1 MKRILIA
8 LSLLCAASAYAFAQT
23 ADGPG
28 KDRDRSKYAVNN
40 FAEDD
45 KYTMLNPYETVTIQE
60 PTGKKVKNI
69 IFMIGDG
76 MGLEQISAA
85 WVCNGGLNL
94 DNFSK
99 VGIQRTYSA
108 NKLVTDSAAAG
119 SALATGQKT
128 NNGMI
133 AMNPDTVAVQSL
145 AEEAMEKGKRAGA
158 AVTCR
163 VTDATPAVFFSHTT
177 TRKNMDDIAVQMTNS
192 GVYFLSGGGTRYWS
206 GRKDGVDLV
215 GQAEAMGYT
224 YVETK
229 EEMMAVENGPVIALM
244 DEYELKPALDRGD
257 ILPSAVTK
265 ALQVL
270 DNKKGFFLMIEGSMI
285 DDGGHDNKAGMTME
299 ELFDFDRTLGVVLEW
314 AAKDGETLVVVT
326 GDHAT
331 GGMTLL
337 SGSLEEKRIRVNYST
352 TGHNGI
358 ALPVFAWGPHSE
370 DFVGVYENAE
380 LSDKIRAL
388 IK

>member
-1 MKRILIA
+1 MKRTLI
-8 LSLLCAASAYAFAQT
+8 SVTLLLGSAIMAFSQVA
-23 ADGPG
+23 
-28 KDRDRSKYAVNN
+28 DRDRSKYAVNN

-45 KYTMLNPYETVTIQE
+45 KYTMLNPYETVSVQE
-60 PTGKKVKNI
+60 PKGKKVKNI

-85 WVCNGGLNL
+85 WVCNGGKLNL
-94 DNFSK
+94 DNFTN
-99 VGIQRTYSA
+99 VGIQRTYST

-119 SALATGQKT
+119 TALATGHKT

-133 AMNPDTVAVQSL
+133 SMTPDTVAVKSL

-163 VTDATPAVFFSHTT
+163 VNDATPAVFFSHTA
-177 TRKNMDDIAVQMTNS
+177 TRKNQEDIVEQMANS
-192 GVYFLSGGGTRYWS
+192 GVYFLSGGGTKFWRERED
-206 GRKDGVDLV
+206 GKDITEVV
-215 GQAEAMGYT
+215 KAKGYS

-229 EEMMAVENGPVIALM
+229 EDLMAVQNGPVVALM
-244 DEYELKPALDRGD
+244 DSYELKPSLDRGD
-257 ILPSAVTK
+257 ILPASVTK
-265 ALQVL
+265 ALELL
-270 DNKKGFFLMIEGSMI
+270 DNRKGFFLMVEGSMI
-285 DDGGHDNKAGMTME
+285 DDGGHDNKAGHTME
-299 ELFDFDRTLGVVLEW
+299 EIFDFDKTIGLVLEW
-314 AAKDGETLVVVT
+314 AAKDGETLVIVT

-337 SGSLEEKRIRVNYST
+337 SGDIGDKRIRVNFST

-370 DFVGVYENAE
+370 DFVGIYENTE
-380 LSDKIRAL
+380 LSDRIRAL
-388 IK
+388 IR

>member
-1 MKRILIA
+1 MSFSQVA
-8 LSLLCAASAYAFAQT
+8 
-23 ADGPG
+23 
-28 KDRDRSKYAVNN
+28 DRDRSKYAVNN

-45 KYTMLNPYETVTIQE
+45 KYTMLEPYETVSVQE
-60 PTGKKVKNI
+60 PKGKKVKNI

-85 WVCNGGLNL
+85 WVCNGGKLNL

-99 VGIQRTYSA
+99 IGLQRTYSA

-119 SALATGQKT
+119 SALATGKKT

-133 AMNPDTVAVQSL
+133 AMDPDSVAVKSL
-145 AEEAMEKGKRAGA
+145 AEEAIGKGKRAGA

-163 VTDATPAVFFSHTT
+163 VTDATPAVFFSHTYS
-177 TRKNMDDIAVQMTNS
+177 RKNMDDIAVQMTNS
-192 GVYFLSGGGTRYWS
+192 GLYFLSGGGTRYWS
-206 GRKDGVDLV
+206 GREDGVDLV
-215 GQAEAMGYT
+215 GQARDMGYS

-229 EEMMAVENGPVIALM
+229 EDMMAVQEGPLIALM
-244 DEYELKPALDRGD
+244 DEYELPFALDRGD
-257 ILPSAVTK
+257 ILPSAVQK
-265 ALQVL
+265 ALQLL
-270 DNKKGFFLMIEGSMI
+270 DNSKGFFLMIEGSMI
-285 DDGGHDNKAGMTME
+285 DDGGHDNKAGQTME
-299 ELFDFDRTLGVVLEW
+299 EIFDFDRTLGLVLEW
-314 AAKDGETLVVVT
+314 AEKDGETLVIVT
-326 GDHAT
+326 ADHAT

-337 SGSLEEKRIRVNYST
+337 SGSIDEKRIRVNYST

-370 DFVGVYENAE
+370 DFVGIYENSE

>member
-1 MKRILIA
+1 MKKIFF
-8 LSLLCAASAYAFAQT
+8 ASVAFVAT
-23 ADGPG
+23 AIVSFSQVA
-28 KDRDRSKYAVNN
+28 DRDRSKYAVNN

-45 KYTMLNPYETVTIQE
+45 KYTMLEPYETVSVQE
-60 PTGKKVKNI
+60 PKGKKVKNI

-85 WVCNGGLNL
+85 WVCNGGKLNL

-99 VGIQRTYSA
+99 TGIQRTYSA

-119 SALATGQKT
+119 TALATGHKT
-128 NNGMI
+128 NNGMVS
-133 AMNPDTVAVQSL
+133 MTPEGEVVKSL

-163 VTDATPAVFFSHTT
+163 VNDATPAVFFSHSE
-177 TRKNMDDIAVQMTNS
+177 TRKNQEDIVEQMANS
-192 GVYFLSGGGTRYWS
+192 GVYFLSGGGTKYW
-206 GRKDGVDLV
+206 REREDGKNI
-215 GQAEAMGYT
+215 AEQVKAKGYT

-229 EEMMAVENGPVIALM
+229 EELMEVENGPVIALM
-244 DEYELKPALDRGD
+244 DSYELQPSLDRGD
-257 ILPSAVTK
+257 ILPSAVAK
-265 ALQVL
+265 ALEL
-270 DNKKGFFLMIEGSMI
+270 LPNKKGFFLMIEGSMI
-285 DDGGHDNKAGMTME
+285 DDGGHDNKAGHTME
-299 ELFDFDRTLGVVLEW
+299 ELFDFDKTLGLVLEW

-337 SGSLEEKRIRVNYST
+337 SGSIEEKRIRVNFST

-370 DFVGVYENAE
+370 DFVGVYENTE

>member
-1 MKRILIA
+1 MRKIFFA
-8 LSLLCAASAYAFAQT
+8 MSLLLGFAYVSNAQVL
-23 ADGPG
+23 
-28 KDRDRSKYAVNN
+28 DRDRSKYAVNN
-40 FAEDD
+40 FADDD
-45 KYTMLNPYETVTIQE
+45 KYVMLEPYETVSVQE
-60 PTGKKVKNI
+60 PKGKKVKNI

-85 WVCNGGLNL
+85 WVCNGGKLNL
-94 DNFSK
+94 DNFTY
-99 VGIQRTYSA
+99 VGLQRTYSA

-133 AMNPDTVAVQSL
+133 AMNPDTVAVKSL

-163 VTDATPAVFFSHTT
+163 VTDATPAVFFSHAPS
-177 TRKNMDDIAVQMTNS
+177 RKLMDDIAIQMTNS
-192 GVYFLSGGGTRYWS
+192 GLYFLSGGGTKYWS
-206 GRKDGVDLV
+206 GREDGVDLV

-229 EEMMAVENGPVIALM
+229 EDMMAVEEGPVIALM
-244 DEYELKPALDRGD
+244 DEYELQPALDRGD
-257 ILPSAVTK
+257 ILPSAVEK
-265 ALQVL
+265 ALQLL

-285 DDGGHDNKAGMTME
+285 DDGGHDNKAGKTME
-299 ELFDFDRTLGVVLEW
+299 EIFDFDRTLGLVLEW
-314 AAKDGETLVVVT
+314 AEKDGETLVIVT
-326 GDHAT
+326 ADHAT

-337 SGSLEEKRIRVNYST
+337 GGSIDEKKIRVNYST
-352 TGHNGI
+352 TGHNGV
-358 ALPVFAWGPHSE
+358 ALPVFAWGPHAE
-370 DFVGVYENAE
+370 DFVGIYENAE

>member
-1 MKRILIA
+1 MKKIL
-8 LSLLCAASAYAFAQT
+8 LLVSFIFGFAAVSNSQVV
-23 ADGPG
+23 
-28 KDRDRSKYAVNN
+28 DRDRSKYAVNN
-40 FAEDD
+40 FSEDD
-45 KYTMLNPYETVTIQE
+45 KYTMLQPYETVTVQE
-60 PTGKKVKNI
+60 PKGKNVKNI

-85 WVCNGGLNL
+85 WVCNGGKLNL
-94 DNFSK
+94 DNFTN

-119 SALATGQKT
+119 TALATGHKT
-128 NNGMI
+128 DNGMVS
-133 AMNPDTVAVQSL
+133 MTPDSVAVKSL

-163 VTDATPAVFFSHTT
+163 VNDATPAVFFSHSA
-177 TRKNMDDIAVQMTNS
+177 TRKDQEDIVAQMAGS
-192 GVYFLSGGGTRYWS
+192 GVYFLSGGGTKFWRDRED
-206 GRKDGVDLV
+206 GRDI
-215 GQAEAMGYT
+215 AEEVKANGYT

-229 EEMMAVENGPVIALM
+229 EDLMAVEEGPVVALM
-244 DEYELKPALDRGD
+244 DSHELLPSLDRGD
-257 ILPSAVTK
+257 ILPASVTK
-265 ALQVL
+265 ALQLL

-285 DDGGHDNKAGMTME
+285 DDGGHDNKAGHTME
-299 ELFDFDRTLGVVLEW
+299 EIFDFDRTLGIVLEW
-314 AAKDGETLVVVT
+314 AEKDGETLVIVT

-337 SGSLEEKRIRVNYST
+337 SGSIDEKRIRVNYST

-370 DFVGVYENAE
+370 DFIGIYENTE
-380 LSDKIRAL
+380 LSDRIRAL

>member
-1 MKRILIA
+1 MKKILLIV
-8 LSLLCAASAYAFAQT
+8 LLVFGSAVVSNSQVV
-23 ADGPG
+23 
-28 KDRDRSKYAVNN
+28 DRDRSKYAVNN
-40 FAEDD
+40 FSEDD
-45 KYTMLNPYETVTIQE
+45 KYTMLQPYETVTVRE
-60 PTGKKVKNI
+60 PKGKKVKNI

-85 WVCNGGLNL
+85 WVCNGGKLNM
-94 DNFSK
+94 DNFTN

-119 SALATGQKT
+119 TALATGHKT
-128 NNGMI
+128 NNGMVS
-133 AMNPDTVAVQSL
+133 MTPDSVAVKSL

-163 VTDATPAVFFSHTT
+163 VNDATPAVFFSHSA
-177 TRKNMDDIAVQMTNS
+177 TRKDQEDIVAQMAGS
-192 GVYFLSGGGTRYWS
+192 GVYFLSGGGTKFWRDRED
-206 GRKDGVDLV
+206 GRDI
-215 GQAEAMGYT
+215 AEEVKANGYT

-229 EEMMAVENGPVIALM
+229 EDLMAVEEGPVIALM
-244 DEYELKPALDRGD
+244 DSHELRPSLDRGD
-257 ILPSAVTK
+257 ILPVSVAK
-265 ALQVL
+265 ALQLL
-270 DNKKGFFLMIEGSMI
+270 DNKKGFFLMVEGSMI
-285 DDGGHDNKAGMTME
+285 DDGGHDNKAGLTME
-299 ELFDFDRTLGVVLEW
+299 EIFDFDRTLGIVLEW
-314 AAKDGETLVVVT
+314 AEKDGETLVIVT

-337 SGSLEEKRIRVNYST
+337 SGSIEEKRIRVNYST

-370 DFVGVYENAE
+370 DFIGIYENTE
-380 LSDKIRAL
+380 LSDRIRAL

>member
-1 MKRILIA
+1 M
-8 LSLLCAASAYAFAQT
+8 SLLLGFAYVSNAQVL
-23 ADGPG
+23 
-28 KDRDRSKYAVNN
+28 DRDRSKYAVNN

-45 KYTMLNPYETVTIQE
+45 KYVMLEPYETVSVQE
-60 PTGKKVKNI
+60 PKGKKVKNI

-85 WVCNGGLNL
+85 WVCNGGKLNL
-94 DNFSK
+94 DNFTY
-99 VGIQRTYSA
+99 VGLQRTYSA

-133 AMNPDTVAVQSL
+133 AMNPDTVAVKSL

-163 VTDATPAVFFSHTT
+163 VTDATPAVFFSHAPS
-177 TRKNMDDIAVQMTNS
+177 RKLMDDIAIQMTNS
-192 GVYFLSGGGTRYWS
+192 GLYFLSGGGTKYWS
-206 GRKDGVDLV
+206 GREDGVDLV

-229 EEMMAVENGPVIALM
+229 EDMMAVEEGPVIALM
-244 DEYELKPALDRGD
+244 DEYELQPALDRGD
-257 ILPSAVTK
+257 ILPSAVEK
-265 ALQVL
+265 ALQLL

-285 DDGGHDNKAGMTME
+285 DDGGHDNKAGKTME
-299 ELFDFDRTLGVVLEW
+299 EIFDFDRTLGLVLEW
-314 AAKDGETLVVVT
+314 AEKDGETLVIVT
-326 GDHAT
+326 ADHAT

-337 SGSLEEKRIRVNYST
+337 GGSIDEKKIRVNYST
-352 TGHNGI
+352 TGHNGV
-358 ALPVFAWGPHSE
+358 ALPVFAWGPHAE
-370 DFVGVYENAE
+370 DFVGIYENAE

>member
-1 MKRILIA
+1 MKRILVI
-8 LSLLCAASAYAFAQT
+8 LSLLGLTTAYAYSQT
-23 ADGPG
+23 VED

-45 KYTMLNPYETVTIQE
+45 KYTMLNPYETITVKE

-69 IFMIGDG
+69 VFMIGDG
-76 MGLEQISAA
+76 MGYEQISAA
-85 WVCNGGLNL
+85 WVCNGGKLNI
-94 DNFSK
+94 DNLSK
-99 VGIQRTYSA
+99 IGIQRTYSA

-119 SALATGQKT
+119 SALATGHKT
-128 NNGMI
+128 NNGMV
-133 AMNPDTVAVQSL
+133 AMTPDSVAVKSL

-163 VTDATPAVFFSHTT
+163 VNDATPAVFFSHAP
-177 TRKNMDDIAVQMTNS
+177 TRKNQEDIVSQMANS
-192 GVYFLSGGGTRYWS
+192 GVYFLSGGGTKFWEKRDD
-206 GRKDGVDLV
+206 GRKVNEEV
-215 GQAEAMGYT
+215 QAKGYT
-224 YVETK
+224 YVRTK
-229 EEMMAVENGPVIALM
+229 EDLQAVTEGPVIALM
-244 DEYELKPALDRGD
+244 DSYELKPSLDRGD
-257 ILPSAVTK
+257 ILPVSVAK
-265 ALQVL
+265 ALELL
-270 DNKKGFFLMIEGSMI
+270 DNKNGFFLMVEGSMI

-299 ELFDFDRTLGVVLEW
+299 EVFDFDNALGVVLEW

-337 SGSLEEKRIRVNYST
+337 SGSIAEKRIRVNYST

-358 ALPVFAWGPHSE
+358 FLPVFAWGPHSE
-370 DFVGVYENAE
+370 DFVGVYENTE

>member
-1 MKRILIA
+1 MKRILISA
-8 LSLLCAASAYAFAQT
+8 VLLLGSAVMAFAQV
-23 ADGPG
+23 A
-28 KDRDRSKYAVNN
+28 DRDRSKYAVNN

-45 KYTMLNPYETVTIQE
+45 KYTMLQPYETVSVQE
-60 PTGKKVKNI
+60 PKGRKVKNI

-85 WVCNGGLNL
+85 WVCNGGKLNM
-94 DNFSK
+94 DNFTS

-119 SALATGQKT
+119 TALATGHKT

-133 AMNPDTVAVQSL
+133 SMTPDSVAVKSL

-163 VTDATPAVFFSHTT
+163 VNDATPAVFFSHSV
-177 TRKNMDDIAVQMTNS
+177 TRGNQEDIVAQMAAS
-192 GVYFLSGGGTRYWS
+192 GVYFLSGGGTKFWRDRED
-206 GRKDGVDLV
+206 GRDIAEE
-215 GQAEAMGYT
+215 AEAKGYA

-229 EEMMAVENGPVIALM
+229 EELMAVENGPVIALM
-244 DEYELKPALDRGD
+244 DSYELLPSLDRGD
-257 ILPSAVTK
+257 ILPSSVEK
-265 ALQVL
+265 AIQLL
-270 DNKKGFFLMIEGSMI
+270 DNRKGFFLMVEGSMI
-285 DDGGHDNKAGMTME
+285 DDGGHDNKAGLTME
-299 ELFDFDRTLGVVLEW
+299 EIFDFDKTVGLVLEW
-314 AAKDGETLVVVT
+314 AEKDGETLVIVT

-337 SGSLEEKRIRVNYST
+337 NGSIDENRIRVNFST
-352 TGHNGI
+352 KGHNGI

-370 DFVGVYENAE
+370 DFIGIYENTE
-380 LSDKIRAL
+380 LSDRIRAL

>member
-1 MKRILIA
+1 MKRIPMSILT
-8 LSLLCAASAYAFAQT
+8 LCLTTLTSFSQVV
-23 ADGPG
+23 
-28 KDRDRSKYAVNN
+28 DRDRSKYAVNN

-45 KYTMLNPYETVTIQE
+45 KYTMLEPYETVSVRE
-60 PTGKKVKNI
+60 PKGRKVKNI

-85 WVCNGGLNL
+85 WVCNGGKLNL

-108 NKLVTDSAAAG
+108 NKLITDSAAAG
-119 SALATGQKT
+119 TALATGHKT
-128 NNGMI
+128 DNGMV
-133 AMNPDTVAVQSL
+133 AMTPDSVAVMSL

-163 VTDATPAVFFSHTT
+163 VNDATPAVFFSHSA
-177 TRKNMDDIAVQMTNS
+177 TRKNQEDIVAQMASS
-192 GVYFLSGGGTRYWS
+192 GVYFLSGGGTKFWCDRED
-206 GRKDGVDLV
+206 GRNIAEEVV
-215 GQAEAMGYT
+215 GKGYT
-224 YVETK
+224 YVTTK
-229 EEMMAVENGPVIALM
+229 EDMMAVEEGPVIALM
-244 DEYELKPALDRGD
+244 DAYELQPSLDRGD
-257 ILPSAVTK
+257 ILPSSVAK
-265 ALQVL
+265 ALRLL
-270 DNKKGFFLMIEGSMI
+270 DNKKGFFLMVEGSMI
-285 DDGGHDNKAGMTME
+285 DDGGHDNKAGHTME
-299 ELFDFDRTLGVVLEW
+299 EIFDFDKAVGVALEW

-337 SGSLEEKRIRVNYST
+337 GGSIDEGKIRVNYST

-370 DFVGVYENAE
+370 DFVGVYENTE
-380 LSDKIRAL
+380 LSDRIRNL

>member
-1 MKRILIA
+1 MKRILI
-8 LSLLCAASAYAFAQT
+8 SITLLLGSAIMTFSQVL
-23 ADGPG
+23 
-28 KDRDRSKYAVNN
+28 DRDRSKYAVNN

-45 KYTMLNPYETVTIQE
+45 KYTMLQPYETVSVKE
-60 PTGKKVKNI
+60 PKGRKVKNI

-85 WVCNGGLNL
+85 WVCNGGKLNL
-94 DNFSK
+94 DNFTN

-119 SALATGQKT
+119 TALATGHKT
-128 NNGMI
+128 DNGMI
-133 AMNPDTVAVQSL
+133 SMTPDTVAVKSL

-163 VTDATPAVFFSHTT
+163 VNDATPAVFFSHSAS
-177 TRKNMDDIAVQMTNS
+177 RKNQEDIVEQMAGS
-192 GVYFLSGGGTRYWS
+192 GVYFLSGGGTKFWRDRED
-206 GRKDGVDLV
+206 GKDISEDVK
-215 GQAEAMGYT
+215 AKGYS

-229 EEMMAVENGPVIALM
+229 EDLMAVDNGPVIALM
-244 DEYELKPALDRGD
+244 DSYELKPSLDRGD
-257 ILPSAVTK
+257 ILPASVTK
-265 ALQVL
+265 ALELL
-270 DNKKGFFLMIEGSMI
+270 DNRKGFFLMIEGSMI
-285 DDGGHDNKAGMTME
+285 DDGGHDNKAGLTME
-299 ELFDFDRTLGVVLEW
+299 EIFDFDRTLGIVLEW
-314 AAKDGETLVVVT
+314 AEKDGETLVIVT

-331 GGMTLL
+331 GGMTFL
-337 SGSLEEKRIRVNYST
+337 SGSIDEKRIRVNYST

-370 DFVGVYENAE
+370 DFIGIYENTE
-380 LSDKIRAL
+380 LSDRIRAL

>member
-1 MKRILIA
+1 MKKIL
-8 LSLLCAASAYAFAQT
+8 LLVSVLFGFAVVSNSQVV
-23 ADGPG
+23 
-28 KDRDRSKYAVNN
+28 DRDRSKYAVNN
-40 FAEDD
+40 FSEDD
-45 KYTMLNPYETVTIQE
+45 KYTMLQPYETVTVQE
-60 PTGKKVKNI
+60 PKGKKVKNI

-85 WVCNGGLNL
+85 WVCNGGKLNL
-94 DNFSK
+94 DNFTN

-119 SALATGQKT
+119 TALATGHKT
-128 NNGMI
+128 NNGMVS
-133 AMNPDTVAVQSL
+133 MTPDSVAVKSL

-163 VTDATPAVFFSHTT
+163 VNDATPAVFFSHSA
-177 TRKNMDDIAVQMTNS
+177 TRKDQEDIVAQMAGS
-192 GVYFLSGGGTRYWS
+192 GVYFLSGGGTKFWRDRED
-206 GRKDGVDLV
+206 GRDI
-215 GQAEAMGYT
+215 AEEVKAKGYT

-229 EEMMAVENGPVIALM
+229 EDLMAVEEGPVVALM
-244 DEYELKPALDRGD
+244 DSHELLPSLDRGD
-257 ILPSAVTK
+257 ILPASVTK
-265 ALQVL
+265 ALQLL

-285 DDGGHDNKAGMTME
+285 DDGGHDNKAGLTME
-299 ELFDFDRTLGVVLEW
+299 EIFDFDRTLGIVLEW
-314 AAKDGETLVVVT
+314 AEKDGETLVIVT

-337 SGSLEEKRIRVNYST
+337 SGSIDEKRIRVNYST

-370 DFVGVYENAE
+370 DFIGIYENTE
-380 LSDKIRAL
+380 LSDRIRAL

>member
-1 MKRILIA
+1 MRKIFFA
-8 LSLLCAASAYAFAQT
+8 MSLLLGFAYVSNAQVL
-23 ADGPG
+23 
-28 KDRDRSKYAVNN
+28 DRDRSKYAVNN
-40 FAEDD
+40 FADDD
-45 KYTMLNPYETVTIQE
+45 KYVMLEPYETVSVQE
-60 PTGKKVKNI
+60 PKGKKVKNI

-85 WVCNGGLNL
+85 WVCNGGKLNL
-94 DNFSK
+94 DNFTY
-99 VGIQRTYSA
+99 VGLQRTYSA

-133 AMNPDTVAVQSL
+133 AMNPDTVAVKSL

-163 VTDATPAVFFSHTT
+163 VTDATPAAFFSHVPS
-177 TRKNMDDIAVQMTNS
+177 RKLMDDIAVQMTNS
-192 GVYFLSGGGTRYWS
+192 GLYFLSGGGTKYWS
-206 GRKDGVDLV
+206 GREDGVDLV
-215 GQAEAMGYT
+215 GQAEALGYT

-229 EEMMAVENGPVIALM
+229 EEMMAVEEGPVIALM
-244 DEYELKPALDRGD
+244 DEYELQPALDRGD
-257 ILPSAVTK
+257 ILPSAVQK

-285 DDGGHDNKAGMTME
+285 DDGGHDNKAGKTME
-299 ELFDFDRTLGVVLEW
+299 EIFDFDRTLGLVLEW
-314 AAKDGETLVVVT
+314 AEKDGETLVIVT
-326 GDHAT
+326 ADHAT

-337 SGSLEEKRIRVNYST
+337 GGSIDEKKIRVNYST
-352 TGHNGI
+352 TGHNGV
-358 ALPVFAWGPHSE
+358 ALPVFAWGPHAE
-370 DFVGVYENAE
+370 DFVGIYENAE

>member
-1 MKRILIA
+1 MKRIIISITLLSFSAFIA
-8 LSLLCAASAYAFAQT
+8 FSQVL
-23 ADGPG
+23 
-28 KDRDRSKYAVNN
+28 DRDRSKYAVNN

-45 KYTMLNPYETVTIQE
+45 KYTMFQPYETVSVRE
-60 PTGKKVKNI
+60 PEGRKVKNI

-85 WVCNGGLNL
+85 WVCNGGKLNL
-94 DNFSK
+94 DNFTN

-108 NKLVTDSAAAG
+108 NRLVTDSAAAG
-119 SALATGQKT
+119 SALATGHKT

-133 AMNPDTVAVQSL
+133 SMTPDTMAVKSL

-163 VTDATPAVFFSHTT
+163 VNDATPAVFFSHSA
-177 TRKNMDDIAVQMTNS
+177 TRKNQEDIVAQMANS
-192 GVYFLSGGGTRYWS
+192 GVYFLSGGGTKFWRDRED
-206 GRKDGVDLV
+206 GRDISEEVK
-215 GQAEAMGYT
+215 AKGYS

-229 EEMMAVENGPVIALM
+229 EDLMAVKDGPVIALM
-244 DEYELKPALDRGD
+244 DSYELQPSLDRGD
-257 ILPSAVTK
+257 ILPASVAK
-265 ALQVL
+265 ALELL
-270 DNKKGFFLMIEGSMI
+270 DNKKGFFLMVEGSMI
-285 DDGGHDNKAGMTME
+285 DDGGHDNKAGHTME
-299 ELFDFDRTLGVVLEW
+299 EIFDFDRTLGLVLEW
-314 AAKDGETLVVVT
+314 AEKDGQTLVIVT
-326 GDHAT
+326 ADHAT

-337 SGSLEEKRIRVNYST
+337 NGSIDDKRIRVNFST

-370 DFVGVYENAE
+370 DFVGIYENTE
-380 LSDKIRAL
+380 LSDRIRAL

>member
-1 MKRILIA
+1 M
-8 LSLLCAASAYAFAQT
+8 SLLLGFAYVSNAQVL
-23 ADGPG
+23 
-28 KDRDRSKYAVNN
+28 DRDRSKYAVNN

-45 KYTMLNPYETVTIQE
+45 KYVMLEPYETVSVQE
-60 PTGKKVKNI
+60 PKGKKVKNI

-85 WVCNGGLNL
+85 WVCNGGALNL
-94 DNFSK
+94 DNFTK

-133 AMNPDTVAVQSL
+133 AMNPDTVAVKSL

-163 VTDATPAVFFSHTT
+163 VTDATPAVFFSHAPS
-177 TRKNMDDIAVQMTNS
+177 RKLMDDIAIQMTNS
-192 GVYFLSGGGTRYWS
+192 GLYFLSGGGTKYWS
-206 GRKDGVDLV
+206 GREDGVDLV

-229 EEMMAVENGPVIALM
+229 EDMMAVEEGPVIALM
-244 DEYELKPALDRGD
+244 DEYELQPALDRGD
-257 ILPSAVTK
+257 ILPSAVEK
-265 ALQVL
+265 ALQLL

-299 ELFDFDRTLGVVLEW
+299 EVFDFDKTLGIVLEW

-337 SGSLEEKRIRVNYST
+337 SGSIEEKRIRVNFST

-358 ALPVFAWGPHSE
+358 FLPVFAWGPHAE
-370 DFVGVYENAE
+370 DFVGIYENTE
-380 LSDKIRAL
+380 LSNKIRNL

>member
-1 MKRILIA
+1 MSFSQVA
-8 LSLLCAASAYAFAQT
+8 
-23 ADGPG
+23 
-28 KDRDRSKYAVNN
+28 DRDRSKYAVNN

-45 KYTMLNPYETVTIQE
+45 KYTMLEPYETVSVEE
-60 PTGKKVKNI
+60 PHGRKVKNI

-85 WVCNGGLNL
+85 WVCNGGKLNL

-99 VGIQRTYSA
+99 IGLQRSYSA
-108 NKLVTDSAAAG
+108 NKLITDSAAAG

-133 AMNPDTVAVQSL
+133 AMDPDSVAVKSL

-163 VTDATPAVFFSHTT
+163 VTDATPAVFFSHSFS
-177 TRKNMDDIAVQMTNS
+177 RKNMDDIAVQMTNS
-192 GVYFLSGGGTRYWS
+192 GLYFLSGGGTRYWS

-215 GQAEAMGYT
+215 GQARDMGYS

-229 EEMMAVENGPVIALM
+229 EEMMAVQKGPLIALM
-244 DEYELKPALDRGD
+244 DKYELPFALDRGD
-257 ILPSAVTK
+257 ILPSAVRK
-265 ALQVL
+265 ALQLL

-285 DDGGHDNKAGMTME
+285 DDGGHDNKAGQTME
-299 ELFDFDRTLGVVLEW
+299 EIFDFDRTLGLVLEW
-314 AAKDGETLVVVT
+314 AEKDGETLVIVT
-326 GDHAT
+326 ADHAT

-337 SGSLEEKRIRVNYST
+337 SGSLDEKRIRVKYST

-370 DFVGVYENAE
+370 DFIGVYENSE

>member
-1 MKRILIA
+1 MKRIFLIV
-8 LSLLCAASAYAFAQT
+8 SLFLGFAYM
-23 ADGPG
+23 ADSQVL
-28 KDRDRSKYAVNN
+28 DRDRSKYAVNN

-45 KYTMLNPYETVTIQE
+45 KYTMLEPYETVSVTE
-60 PTGKKVKNI
+60 PQGKKVKNI

-85 WVCNGGLNL
+85 WVCNGGKLNL

-119 SALATGQKT
+119 SALATGHKT

-133 AMNPDTVAVQSL
+133 AMTPDSVAVKSL

-163 VTDATPAVFFSHTT
+163 VTDATPAVFFSHVP
-177 TRKNMDDIAVQMTNS
+177 TRKMLDEIAVQMTNS
-192 GVYFLSGGGTRYWS
+192 GLYFLSGGGTRYWS
-206 GRKDGVDLV
+206 GREDGIDLV
-215 GQAEAMGYT
+215 AQAKEKGYS
-224 YVETK
+224 YVESK
-229 EEMMAVENGPVIALM
+229 EELMAIEEGPVIALM
-244 DEYELKPALDRGD
+244 DSYELHPALDRGD
-257 ILPSAVTK
+257 ILPASVQK
-265 ALQVL
+265 ALQLL

-285 DDGGHDNKAGMTME
+285 DDGGHDNKAGKTME
-299 ELFDFDRTLGVVLEW
+299 EIFDFDRTLGLVLEW
-314 AAKDGETLVVVT
+314 AEKDGETLVVVT
-326 GDHAT
+326 ADHAT

-337 SGSLEEKRIRVNYST
+337 SGSIDEKRIRVNYST
-352 TGHNGI
+352 TGHNGV

-370 DFVGVYENAE
+370 DFVGIYENAE